1 VRWLIPI
8 VLLSFVYGATVKREC
23 SVSEFV
29 NFMYSTNN
37 PKDRAEKA
45 WEWLEE
51 SGPACNKQ
59 QLTLIYANLPTLMG
73 SSDSMKIRARIE
85 QLHERASK

>member
-1 VRWLIPI
+1 MRGLVIFLIA
-8 VLLSFVYGATVKREC
+8 VFVYGATVKREC

-29 NFMYSTNN
+29 NLMYSTND
-37 PKDRAEKA
+37 PKERANKA
-45 WEWLEE
+45 WEWLDE
-51 SGPACNKQ
+51 SGPVCSKQ

-85 QLHERASK
+85 QLHERAK